1 MRKSKIATQN
11 EILEFFTDIM
21 RRAGDED
28 IKLSDSMSAAD
39 KLHKY
44 FQQKK
49 EEDVE
54 NKKTTGIVI
63 LPQIKEEK
71 EEKE

>member
-21 RRAGDED
+21 RRGGDGD
-28 IKLSDSMSAAD
+28 IKLSDAMSAAD

-44 FQQKK
+44 FREKK
-49 EEDVE
+49 EEATE
-54 NKKTTGIVI
+54 KSSMTGIVI
-63 LPQIKEEK
+63 LPQIKEK